1 MMEKPNLIYIDSLA
15 RGDKSVKDELIDV
28 IKNEFPKE
36 QNDYY
41 ESLKKKDFK
50 KIEEHVHRLKHKISI
65 LGLEKS
71 YKIANQYEHNLRES
85 SSVKSEDFKHTLSVI
100 SNFLKTI

>member
-50 KIEEHVHRLKHKISI
+50 K
-65 LGLEKS
+65 
-71 YKIANQYEHNLRES
+71 NQN
-85 SSVKSEDFKHTLSVI
+85 
-100 SNFLKTI
+100 